1 MVIDKQYPTHTDRA
15 KMKEISKREY
25 YNLMGLN
32 VDAYRLE
39 TRHWEIYVSKKIL
52 YSCVKIWAHIYRMDW
67 HTDVCLRG
75 PAIWIYLTKMT
86 IVLIL

>member
-39 TRHWEIYVSKKIL
+39 TRH
-52 YSCVKIWAHIYRMDW
+52 
-67 HTDVCLRG
+67 
-75 PAIWIYLTKMT
+75 
-86 IVLIL
+86 